1 MYAHKYNEDKY
12 YAGQQ
17 ECQIDPLESKK
28 QGHPVYLLPAN
39 CTWQEPLNEKDG
51 YKVKWN
57 GEAWKYE
64 EIPVDPEPEPPT
76 LDEVKAQKI
85 AELKGIRDTK
95 EVEPI
100 RTDKGVF
107 DYDDKSRDRLY
118 IARQAMTDNG
128 GGEIVWTTADNQR
141 VSMGI
146 ADFAAINGAAAVR
159 SNALHV
165 KYNELKESVKE
176 AKTVEEVNAIQ
187 WTD

>member
-1 MYAHKYNEDKY
+1 MIGTKFYKENLDLNKYSAAAEWCNNNNATIEDKGEY
-12 YAGQQ
+12 Y
-17 ECQIDPLESKK
+17 E
-28 QGHPVYLLPAN
+28 V
-39 CTWQEPLNEKDG
+39 
-51 YKVKWN
+51 V
-57 GEAWKYE
+57 
-64 EIPVDPEPEPPT
+64 EIPPPS

-85 AELKGIRDTK
+85 SEFKSIRDAK

-100 RTDKGVF
+100 RTDKGIF
-107 DYDDKSRDRLY
+107 DYDDKSRDRLS
-118 IARQAMTDNG
+118 IARQALTDAG

-176 AKTVEEVNAIQ
+176 AKTIEEVNAIQ